1 PEDQRDLTH
10 PTALRACC
18 DAEDRHKPV
27 TAAHHAFID
36 FARQVAILE
45 DSISA
50 MQWIAACKKRRA

>member
-1 PEDQRDLTH
+1 MTH